1 MEIIRNVIITL
12 LIALVGVAIFFYI
25 KAAPLIYIIWRWRH
39 GV

>member
-1 MEIIRNVIITL
+1 MEIIRNVIITI
-12 LIALVGVAIFFYI
+12 LIALVGVAIFVYI

>member
-12 LIALVGVAIFFYI
+12 LIALVGVAIFVYI